1 MDRAY
6 MSDIATRSPDT
17 EPAPRTHVELDHW
30 FFKKVEGIR
39 FQNHQTTGQ
48 AGVTIT
54 MAKNE
59 AFLTLASL
67 RKEFQIEPGTL
78 DGQMLNLVSDGL
90 KYVKGLLIGDELPKE
105 ILTGEASWK
114 LTPTHLAIAHQRV
127 AMRLITLVSTD
138 EPTTTDPAELLAL
151 ADDPGVKKKINES
164 FEVAAV
170 ELGMKPEQKQEVIGF
185 VNTLAGELGY
195 IEFLREKF
203 LRIDSMRERI
213 QKVRTLH
220 SRTVSIR
227 ESSDQVARLIERAK
241 AEYQAYFD
249 EIDDRTSAVVPLLR
263 NIDESIEY
271 IRKKRDDLHIR
282 FLAWD
287 DILKE
292 WEPNLIEYSMMVGE
306 LLRKTHQF
314 LAPRFMSFTDWTAIA
329 REEQK
334 RRSRLRV
341 QPMAW

>member
-1 MDRAY
+1 MQ
-6 MSDIATRSPDT
+6 TDT
-17 EPAPRTHVELDHW
+17 LPESETAPPTHVELDHW
-30 FFKKVEGIR
+30 FFKKVEGVR
-39 FQNHQTTGQ
+39 FQLHQSTGQ
-48 AGVTIT
+48 AGITIT

-59 AFLTLASL
+59 AFLTLVSL
-67 RKEFQIEPGTL
+67 KKEFQIDSDTP
-78 DGQMLNLVSDGL
+78 DGQMLNRIADGL

-114 LTPTHLAIAHQRV
+114 PSAKHLTIAHQRV

-138 EPTTTDPAELLAL
+138 EPTTTDPSELLAL
-151 ADDPGVKKKINES
+151 ADDPSIKKKINES

-170 ELGMKPEQKQEVIGF
+170 ELGMRPDQKEEVIEF

-203 LRIDSMRERI
+203 LRIDAMRERI
-213 QKVRTLH
+213 QKVRVLH

-227 ESSDQVARLIERAK
+227 ESSDQVARLMERAK
-241 AEYQAYFD
+241 TEYQAIFD
-249 EIDDRTSAVVPLLR
+249 DIDSRTNAVVPLLR
-263 NIDESIEY
+263 DIEQSIEL
-271 IRKKRDDLHIR
+271 IRKVRDDLHVR
-282 FLAWD
+282 FMAWD
-287 DILKE
+287 DLLKE
-292 WEPNLIEYSMMVGE
+292 WEPSLVEYSIQVNE

-334 RRSRLRV
+334 KRARLRV

>member
-1 MDRAY
+1 MQAE
-6 MSDIATRSPDT
+6 ASPIT
-17 EPAPRTHVELDHW
+17 ETAPPTHVELEHW
-30 FFKKVEGIR
+30 FFKKVEGVR
-39 FQNHQTTGQ
+39 FQLHQSTGQ
-48 AGVTIT
+48 AGVTIS

-59 AFLTLASL
+59 AFLTLVSL
-67 RKEFQIEPGTL
+67 KKEFQIAGDSPDAL
-78 DGQMLNLVSDGL
+78 MLNRISDGL

-105 ILTGEASWK
+105 ILTGEASWQPSPK
-114 LTPTHLAIAHQRV
+114 HLAIAHQRV
-127 AMRLITLVSTD
+127 GMRLITLVSTD

-151 ADDPGVKKKINES
+151 ADDPGVKRKINES

-203 LRIDSMRERI
+203 LRIDSVRERI
-213 QKVRTLH
+213 QKVRVLH

-241 AEYQAYFD
+241 AQYQAIFD
-249 EIDDRTSAVVPLLR
+249 EIDNRTSAVVPLLR
-263 NIDESIEY
+263 DIDQSIEF
-271 IRKKRDDLHIR
+271 IRKVRDDLHVR

-287 DILKE
+287 DILKT
-292 WEPNLIEYSMMVGE
+292 WEPNLVEYSTQVTE

-334 RRSRLRV
+334 RRAKLRV

>member
-1 MDRAY
+1 MQ
-6 MSDIATRSPDT
+6 DIATPET
-17 EPAPRTHVELDHW
+17 ETAPPTHVELEHW
-30 FFKKVEGIR
+30 FFKKVEGVR
-39 FQNHQTTGQ
+39 FQLHQSTSQ

-59 AFLTLASL
+59 AFLTLTSL
-67 RKEFQIEPGTL
+67 RKEFHIEGASP
-78 DGQMLNLVSDGL
+78 DGLMLTRIADGL
-90 KYVKGLLIGDELPKE
+90 KYVKGLLIGDQLPKE
-105 ILTGEASWK
+105 ILTGEASWEPSPK
-114 LTPTHLAIAHQRV
+114 HLAIAHQRV
-127 AMRLITLVSTD
+127 GMRLITLVSTD

-151 ADDPGVKKKINES
+151 ADDPGVKRKINES

-170 ELGMKPEQKQEVIGF
+170 ELGMRPEQKQEVIAF

-203 LRIDSMRERI
+203 LRIDAMRERI
-213 QKVRTLH
+213 QKVRVLH

-241 AEYQAYFD
+241 AEYQAIFD
-249 EIDDRTSAVVPLLR
+249 DIDNRTSAVVPLLR
-263 NIDESIEY
+263 DIDQSIDF
-271 IRKKRDDLHIR
+271 IRKIRDDLHVR

-287 DILKE
+287 DILKA
-292 WEPNLIEYSMMVGE
+292 WEPSLVEYSVQVND
-306 LLRKTHQF
+306 LLRTTHQF
-314 LAPRFMSFTDWTAIA
+314 LAPRFMTFTDWTAIA

-334 RRSRLRV
+334 KRARLRV

>member
-1 MDRAY
+1 
-6 MSDIATRSPDT
+6 MSDLVTTSPDT
-17 EPAPRTHVELDHW
+17 GSAQRTHVELDHW

-48 AGVTIT
+48 AGIIIT

-67 RKEFQIEPGTL
+67 KREFQIDGTSA
-78 DGQMLNLVSDGL
+78 DGQMLNLVADGL

-105 ILTGEASWK
+105 IMTGEASWK
-114 LTPTHLAIAHQRV
+114 LSPKHLAVAHQRV

-151 ADDPGVKKKINES
+151 ADDPSIKKKINEA
-164 FEVAAV
+164 FEVAAI
-170 ELGMKPEQKQEVIGF
+170 ELGMQRDQKEEVINF
-185 VNTLAGELGY
+185 VNTLAAELGY

-203 LRIDSMRERI
+203 QRIDAMRERI
-213 QKVRTLH
+213 QKVRVLH
-220 SRTVSIR
+220 SRTASIR
-227 ESSDQVARLIERAK
+227 ESSDQVARLIERAVK
-241 AEYQAYFD
+241 EYQSMFD
-249 EIDDRTSAVVPLLR
+249 AIDERTSAVVPLLR
-263 NIDESIEY
+263 EIDDSIEY
-271 IRKKRDDLHIR
+271 IRKMRDDLHVR
-282 FLAWD
+282 FMAWD
-287 DILKE
+287 DLLAE
-292 WEPNLIEYSMMVGE
+292 WEPRLIEHSFKIAD
-306 LLRKTHQF
+306 LLRTTHQF

-334 RRSRLRV
+334 KRSRLRV

>member
-1 MDRAY
+1 MH
-6 MSDIATRSPDT
+6 DIASPVT
-17 EPAPRTHVELDHW
+17 ETAPPTHVELDHW
-30 FFKKVEGIR
+30 FFKKVEGVR
-39 FQNHQTTGQ
+39 FQLHQSTGQ
-48 AGVTIT
+48 PGVTIT

-59 AFLTLASL
+59 AFLTLSSL
-67 RKEFQIEPGTL
+67 RKEFHIEGDTA
-78 DGQMLNLVSDGL
+78 DGLMLTRIADGL

-105 ILTGEASWK
+105 ILTGEASWVPSPK
-114 LTPTHLAIAHQRV
+114 HLAIAHQRV
-127 AMRLITLVSTD
+127 GMRLITLVSTD

-151 ADDPGVKKKINES
+151 ADDPAIKKKINES

-203 LRIDSMRERI
+203 LRIDNMRERI
-213 QKVRTLH
+213 QKVRVLH
-220 SRTVSIR
+220 SRTASIR

-241 AEYQAYFD
+241 AEYQAFFD
-249 EIDDRTSAVVPLLR
+249 DIDERTSAVVPLLR

-271 IRKKRDDLHIR
+271 IRKMRDDLHVR
-282 FLAWD
+282 FLVWD
-287 DILKE
+287 DLLKA
-292 WEPNLIEYSMMVGE
+292 WEPNLVEYSMQVGE

-334 RRSRLRV
+334 KRARLRV

>member
-1 MDRAY
+1 M
-6 MSDIATRSPDT
+6 PDDT
-17 EPAPRTHVELDHW
+17 PLSSEIDPPTPTHVELDHW
-30 FFKKVEGIR
+30 FFKKVEGVR
-39 FQNHQTTGQ
+39 FQLHQTTGQ
-48 AGVTIT
+48 AGVTII

-67 RKEFQIEPGTL
+67 KKEFNIDSSTA
-78 DGQMLNLVSDGL
+78 DGRMINLIADGL

-114 LTPTHLAIAHQRV
+114 PSAKHLAVAHQRV
-127 AMRLITLVSTD
+127 AMRLISLVSTD

-151 ADDPGVKKKINES
+151 SDDPGVKKKINES

-170 ELGMKPEQKQEVIGF
+170 ELGMQPEQKEEVIEF

-203 LRIDSMRERI
+203 LRIDAMRERI
-213 QKVRTLH
+213 QKVRVLH

-241 AEYQAYFD
+241 AEYQLLFD
-249 EIDDRTSAVVPLLR
+249 EIDSRTSAVVPLLR
-263 NIDESIEY
+263 DIDDSIEF
-271 IRKKRDDLHIR
+271 IRKVRDDLHVR
-282 FLAWD
+282 FMAWD
-287 DILKE
+287 DLLAA
-292 WEPNLIEYSMMVGE
+292 WEPSLVEYSIQVNE
-306 LLRKTHQF
+306 LLRRTHQF

-334 RRSRLRV
+334 RRAKLRV

>member
-1 MDRAY
+1 

-151 ADDPGVKKKINES
+151 ADDPSIKKKINES
-164 FEVAAV
+164 FEVAAI
-170 ELGMKPEQKQEVIGF
+170 ELGMRREQKEEVIEF
-185 VNTLAGELGY
+185 VNTLAAELGY

-203 LRIDSMRERI
+203 QRIDAMRERI
-213 QKVRTLH
+213 QKVRVLH
-220 SRTVSIR
+220 SRTASIR
-227 ESSDQVARLIERAK
+227 ESSDQVARLIERAVK
-241 AEYQAYFD
+241 EYQAMFD
-249 EIDDRTSAVVPLLR
+249 EIDEHTSAVVPLLR
-263 NIDESIEY
+263 EIDDSIEY
-271 IRKKRDDLHIR
+271 IRKMRDDLHVR

-287 DILKE
+287 DLLAE
-292 WEPNLIEYSMMVGE
+292 WEPRLVEYSFKVND
-306 LLRKTHQF
+306 LLRTTHQF

-334 RRSRLRV
+334 KRARLRV